1 MRSREAFCNFAYN
14 HGKINTLTTKMIE
27 ISYNVRPFI
36 KPITQQVA
44 VRVRWNRKKNETTF
58 ITGVYADPAKWDTD
72 GLKAKKGTTHIVGHR
87 KYSSSEINERI
98 SDFKQ
103 EIDLVFESFAMK
115 NTVPTVVELKDIVN
129 EGLGRKE
136 IDVVEFKPTKRK
148 SIKELLQDFL
158 QDGEREKN
166 WDDDAKEKYTQAV
179 NHLMKA
185 VPHLR
190 VDSITIEVMYKLR
203 DWYVA
208 NNYKN
213 RTVSKQLVMLK
224 AFLRWISEQKGYSIP
239 DKVLNFTPHLKV
251 IRKTVSFLHYDELI
265 HLAEYPLTK
274 AHIRHARDLW
284 CFMAFTSL
292 RYSDLA
298 NLKVGHIS
306 DNRIDMITQKT
317 SDRIIIPLTDGAL
330 KIYDR
335 YKDSPTPDGHIFYVP
350 ANQKLNEYIKEA
362 AKEAGLNRVLVDT
375 YFVGTERKEEQHPF
389 HEIISC
395 HDARRTFVSCSLAM
409 GIPPQVVMK
418 ATGHKGYKTMQ
429 PYIDTAMETQA
440 LEMEKWNKTQYRSQ
454 IITLLDKMDENELKL
469 ILNTIKDPDRLLR
482 VVQSMAN

>member
-1 MRSREAFCNFAYN
+1 
-14 HGKINTLTTKMIE
+14 MIE

-44 VRVRWNRKKNETTF
+44 IRVRWNRKKSETTF
-58 ITGVYADPAKWDTD
+58 ITGVYADPSKWDSD
-72 GLKAKKGTTHIVGHR
+72 GFKAKKSTTHVVGN
-87 KYSSSEINERI
+87 KKFSAAEINERI
-98 SDFKQ
+98 SDFRQ
-103 EIDLVFESFAMK
+103 EIDLVFETFAMQNK
-115 NTVPTVVELKDIVN
+115 VPQVAELKDLVN
-129 EGLGRKE
+129 QGLGRMEMDLKE
-136 IDVVEFKPTKRK
+136 IKPTKRK
-148 SIKELLQDFL
+148 SIKELLQEFL
-158 QDGEREKN
+158 QEGEREKN

-179 NHLMKA
+179 NHLMAA

-190 VDSITIEVMYKLR
+190 VDSLTVDTMYQLR
-203 DWYVA
+203 DWYVK

-213 RTVSKQLVMLK
+213 RTISKQIVMLK
-224 AFLRWISEQKGYSIP
+224 AFLRWINELKGYTIP
-239 DKVLNFTPHLKV
+239 DKVLNYTVHLKV
-251 IRKTVSFLHYDELI
+251 IRKTVTFLHYDELM
-265 HLAEYPLTK
+265 HLASFPLSK
-274 AHIRHARDLW
+274 SHIRHARDLW

-306 DNRIDMITQKT
+306 ENRIDMVTQKT
-317 SDRIIIPLTDGAL
+317 SDRITIPLTDGAL
-330 KIYDR
+330 KIYNQ

-362 AKEAGLNRVLVDT
+362 AKEAGINRIIVDT

-389 HEIISC
+389 YEIISC

-429 PYIDTAMETQA
+429 PYIDTATETQA
-440 LEMEKWNKTQYRSQ
+440 LEMAKWNKTQFRSQ
-454 IITLLDKMDENELKL
+454 IITQLDTMTEEDLQFVL
-469 ILNTIKDPDRLLR
+469 AAIKDITQLRLAI
-482 VVQSMAN
+482 QQYQAT

>member
-1 MRSREAFCNFAYN
+1 
-14 HGKINTLTTKMIE
+14 MIE

-58 ITGVYADPAKWDTD
+58 ITGVYADPAKWDSD
-72 GLKAKKGTTHIVGHR
+72 GLKAKKSTTHIIGHKR
-87 KYSSSEINERI
+87 FSAAEINERI
-98 SDFKQ
+98 SNFKQ
-103 EIDLVFESFAMK
+103 EIDLVFENFSM
-115 NTVPTVVELKDIVN
+115 NNSIPTVTELKNLVN
-129 EGLGRKE
+129 EGLGRKDMDVTE
-136 IDVVEFKPTKRK
+136 IKPTKRK

-158 QDGEREKN
+158 SECGLEKN
-166 WDDDAKEKYTQAV
+166 WDEDAKEKYTQAV
-179 NHLMKA
+179 NHLLLA

-190 VDSITIEVMYKLR
+190 VDGITVDTMYKLR
-203 DWYVA
+203 DWYTK

-224 AFLRWISEQKGYSIP
+224 AFLRWINDLKGYSIP

-251 IRKTVSFLHYDELI
+251 VKKTVTFLHYEELM
-265 HLAEYPLTK
+265 HLTNYPLEK
-274 AHIRHARDLW
+274 SHIRLARDLW

-298 NLKVGHIS
+298 NLKIGHIC
-306 DNRIDMITQKT
+306 DDRIDMVTQKT
-317 SDRIIIPLTDGAL
+317 SDRITIPLTENAL
-330 KIYDR
+330 AIYNK

-350 ANQKLNEYIKEA
+350 ANQKMNDYIKIA
-362 AKEAGLNRVLVDT
+362 AKEAGIDRMIVDT
-375 YFVGTERKEEQHPF
+375 YFVGTERREEQHPF

-418 ATGHKGYKTMQ
+418 ATGHKDYKTMQ
-429 PYIDTAMETQA
+429 PYIDTATETQA
-440 LEMEKWNKTQYRSQ
+440 LEMERWNKNQFRSQ
-454 IITLLDKMDENELKL
+454 IITTLDKMTENELSLISQLLQNKNKL
-469 ILNTIKDPDRLLR
+469 LAVIEEIL
-482 VVQSMAN
+482 